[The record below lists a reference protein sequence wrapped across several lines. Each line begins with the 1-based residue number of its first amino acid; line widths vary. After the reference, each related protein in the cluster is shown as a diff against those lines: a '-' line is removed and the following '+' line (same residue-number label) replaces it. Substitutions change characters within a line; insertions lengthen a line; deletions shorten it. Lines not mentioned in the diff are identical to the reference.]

1 MASHQPTTSDLLK
14 LSHVG
19 VASKEKTRVTYQERA
34 YRQDTEQAIKNNPYL
49 ALIELI
55 TNSDD
60 NMGESLGEI
69 EVAVWGAGKPWFLSV
84 TDNASGIPASEIRHK
99 LVDLA
104 SRTSGSERGK
114 LARGNRGRG
123 ARDVPALGGAVWLT
137 VHKGVF
143 TQLSIDRNGNVEISE
158 SVKVTPAI
166 AQELADVGLGKH
178 GTRVVV
184 QCTTAPHL
192 QYEAMRKKLTNLVAL
207 RAIMADKRRK
217 VILRYGDRMPERLQF
232 TEPPRKLIEKFTF
245 PVPGYA
251 DKATLTL
258 CESSKPFDE
267 APGDLARVGGIILT
281 SRRSVHESTLFDF
294 DGNAYAQRLSGDL
307 RWDRIDKLAKEYDDE
322 EDAHRAHPPSNP
334 FPIIKRSREGL
345 EATHPAY
352 VALKKAVMP
361 ILAQQVK
368 RLEAE
373 SKAAPAQESDE
384 TRRRLRELGNVL
396 GDYWMQKN
404 EELADPED
412 LEGGSG
418 KNTAPLRIVPPRK
431 RIGPGETASFSV
443 EARHESTLPPESVA
457 LTVVASEPD
466 GVVKLS
472 THTLELTADSDDSQR
487 YHGTFRVAA
496 EDRVGEGLIE
506 ATWGEHR
513 AGLDVS
519 VAPARPIDVPS
530 SLQFSQERYTVR
542 PKKQKTIVV
551 QAPIYLVERH
561 GSEVSLRVS
570 SSEFTL
576 KKNGLQLK
584 LRSDGLFYEGSTTV
598 SATKW

>member
-1 MASHQPTTSDLLK
+1 
-14 LSHVG
+14 
-19 VASKEKTRVTYQERA
+19 
-34 YRQDTEQAIKNNPYL
+34 
-49 ALIELI
+49 
-55 TNSDD
+55 
-60 NMGESLGEI
+60 
-69 EVAVWGAGKPWFLSV
+69 
-84 TDNASGIPASEIRHK
+84 
-99 LVDLA
+99 
-104 SRTSGSERGK
+104 
-114 LARGNRGRG
+114 
-123 ARDVPALGGAVWLT
+123 
-137 VHKGVF
+137 
-143 TQLSIDRNGNVEISE
+143 
-158 SVKVTPAI
+158 
-166 AQELADVGLGKH
+166 
-178 GTRVVV
+178 
-184 QCTTAPHL
+184 
-192 QYEAMRKKLTNLVAL
+192 
-207 RAIMADKRRK
+207 
-217 VILRYGDRMPERLQF
+217 
-232 TEPPRKLIEKFTF
+232 
-245 PVPGYA
+245 
-251 DKATLTL
+251 
-258 CESSKPFDE
+258 
-267 APGDLARVGGIILT
+267 
-281 SRRSVHESTLFDF
+281 
-294 DGNAYAQRLSGDL
+294 
-307 RWDRIDKLAKEYDDE
+307 
-322 EDAHRAHPPSNP
+322 
-334 FPIIKRSREGL
+334 
-345 EATHPAY
+345 
-352 VALKKAVMP
+352 
-361 ILAQQVK
+361 
-368 RLEAE
+368 
-373 SKAAPAQESDE
+373 
-384 TRRRLRELGNVL
+384 L

-598 SATKW
+598 SATKLGAKAKIVAEQDKLAVVARVHVADEENRPNITIELMPIDSPQRAQVEAQDGGLVIKINATHSSLKRYLGPHPDYAEQNTPLARVMMGEVAGKELVGYFLKRFYAGTEVKIDQLEWKRVREEAALMQRVHEVMLSSSEVRTNQRLSKSENGTTSEVA